1 MSIQSVQRA
10 VAILRCLSGS
20 RRLGVSELSE
30 QLELAKGTIHG
41 LLTTLRDEGF
51 VEQDADTG
59 KYQLGHT
66 LLQLG
71 TSYLDVNELRQRSL
85 ARADWLAQKSQCSV
99 RVAVLRGGYALIIHH
114 VFRPDNSLQI
124 LEVGLNLPLHATALG
139 KVLLLHSQL
148 EPQGLTR
155 LTKNT
160 KTDVV
165 VLKSELLQVQE
176 RGWALEAE
184 EAVLTE
190 AGVAA
195 PIFDRKQEV
204 IGAIGISGAVYEL
217 LLEQEPKTELVQLV
231 LEAARH
237 ISRELGARLI
247 G

>member
-30 QLELAKGTIHG
+30 QLDLAKGTIHG

-51 VEQDADTG
+51 VEQDTDTG

-66 LLQLG
+66 LLELG
-71 TSYLDVNELRQRSL
+71 TSYLDVNELRQRAL

-99 RVAVLRGGYALIIHH
+99 RVAVLRGGHALIIHH
-114 VFRPDNSLQI
+114 VFRPDSSLQI
-124 LEVGLNLPLHATALG
+124 LEVGSNFPLHSTALG
-139 KVLLLHSQL
+139 KTLLAYANL
-148 EPQGLTR
+148 EPKTLPR

-160 KTDVV
+160 LIDPAKLEAELSVV
-165 VLKSELLQVQE
+165 REQ
-176 RGWALEAE
+176 GWALEAE
-184 EAVLTE
+184 EAVLSE
-190 AGVAA
+190 AGIAA
-195 PIFDRKQEV
+195 PIIDRKLEV
-204 IGAIGISGAVYEL
+204 IGAIGISASVREL
-217 LLEQEPKTELVQLV
+217 LLEQQPKEDLVQLV

-237 ISRELGARLI
+237 ISRELGARLL

>member
-1 MSIQSVQRA
+1 M
-10 VAILRCLSGS
+10 
-20 RRLGVSELSE
+20 GVSELSD

-41 LLTTLRDEGF
+41 LLRTLRDEGF

-59 KYQLGHT
+59 KYQLGHA
-66 LLQLG
+66 LLELG
-71 TSYLDVNELRQRSL
+71 TSYLDVNELRQRAL

-99 RVAVLRGGYALIIHH
+99 RVAVLRGGNALIIHH

-124 LEVGLNLPLHATALG
+124 LEVGSNLPLHATALG
-139 KVLLLHSQL
+139 KALVAHAGL
-148 EPQGLTR
+148 EPRVWPR

-160 KTDVV
+160 QTDNVK
-165 VLKSELLQVQE
+165 LEAERLLIREQ
-176 RGWALEAE
+176 GWALEAE

-204 IGAIGISGAVYEL
+204 IGSIGISGAVREL
-217 LLEQEPKTELVQLV
+217 LIDDMPKAELVQLV

-237 ISRELGARLI
+237 ISRELGARLM

>member
-1 MSIQSVQRA
+1 MSIQSLKRA

-20 RRLGVSELSE
+20 RRMGVSELAE
-30 QLELAKGTIHG
+30 QLDLAKGTTHG
-41 LLTTLRDEGF
+41 LLKTLRDEGF
-51 VEQDADTG
+51 VEQDADSG

-99 RVAVLRGGYALIIHH
+99 RVAVLRDGRALIIHH

-124 LEVGLNLPLHATALG
+124 LEVGSNLPLHATAIG
-139 KVLLLHSQL
+139 KALVATDGF
-148 EPQGLTR
+148 EPRALSR

-160 KTDVV
+160 ITDAAKLEV
-165 VLKSELLQVQE
+165 ELLTVREQ
-176 RGWALEAE
+176 GWALEIE

-190 AGVAA
+190 VGVAA
-195 PIFDRKQEV
+195 PIFGRKQEV
-204 IGAIGISGAVYEL
+204 IGSIGISGTVREL
-217 LLEQEPKTELVQLV
+217 MVEQEPRSDLVQLV

-237 ISRELGARLI
+237 IARELGARLM
-247 G
+247 

>member
-20 RRLGVSELSE
+20 RRLGVSELSD

-41 LLTTLRDEGF
+41 LLRTLRDEGF

-59 KYQLGHT
+59 KYQLGHA
-66 LLQLG
+66 LLELG
-71 TSYLDVNELRQRSL
+71 TSYLDVNELRQRAL

-99 RVAVLRGGYALIIHH
+99 RVAVLRGGNALIIHH

-124 LEVGLNLPLHATALG
+124 LEVGSNLPLHATALG
-139 KVLLLHSQL
+139 KALVAHTGL
-148 EPQGLTR
+148 EPRVWPR

-160 KTDVV
+160 QTDNAK
-165 VLKSELLQVQE
+165 LEAERLLIREQ
-176 RGWALEAE
+176 GWALEAE

-204 IGAIGISGAVYEL
+204 IGSIGISGAVREL
-217 LLEQEPKTELVQLV
+217 LIDDMPKAELVQLV

-237 ISRELGARLI
+237 ISRELGARLM

>member
-30 QLELAKGTIHG
+30 QLDLAKGTIHG
-41 LLTTLRDEGF
+41 LLKTLRDEGF
-51 VEQDADTG
+51 VEQDTDTG

-71 TSYLDVNELRQRSL
+71 TSYLDVNELRQRAL

-99 RVAVLRGGYALIIHH
+99 RVAVLRGGHALIIHH

-124 LEVGLNLPLHATALG
+124 LEVGSNFPLHATALG
-139 KVLLLHSQL
+139 KALSAHANL
-148 EPQGLTR
+148 EPRVLAR

-160 KTDVV
+160 QTDFVK
-165 VLKSELLQVQE
+165 LESELELIREQ
-176 RGWALEAE
+176 GWALEAE

-190 AGVAA
+190 AGIAA
-195 PIFDRKQEV
+195 PIMDRKQEV
-204 IGAIGISGAVYEL
+204 IGAIGISGAIREL
-217 LLEQEPKTELVQLV
+217 LLDQEPKAELVQLV

-237 ISRELGARLI
+237 VSRELGARLM